1 MNTNLKPTQELALI
15 AMFTAIVYVL
25 RITIE
30 IPFPLASYLKLEI
43 WEIPIYIALISFR
56 FRTSLSVAALTF
68 LLVQVFSTGLPP
80 GPAYNLIAILS
91 VMLGILIIK
100 RISNN
105 RIDSIKTIILTIFT
119 ATILRIVI
127 MTIVNATVLPM
138 DAPFGYNI
146 PPEVLPSMLIIT
158 GIFNALITVYSVFL
172 AAIISIKIN
181 NKNKAV

>member
-1 MNTNLKPTQELALI
+1 VRATQELALI

-43 WEIPIYIALISFR
+43 WEIPIYIALICFR

-68 LLVQVFSTGLPP
+68 ILVQVFSTGLPA

-100 RISNN
+100 KINN
-105 RIDSIKTIILTIFT
+105 NKINNIKIIIIAVVTS
-119 ATILRIVI
+119 TILRIVI
-127 MTIVNATVLPM
+127 MTTVNATVLPLGP
-138 DAPFGYNI
+138 PFGYNI
-146 PPEVLPSMLIIT
+146 PPEALPTMLLIT
-158 GIFNALITVYSVFL
+158 GIFNGLVTIYSVFL
-172 AAIISIKIN
+172 AAIISIKID
-181 NKNKAV
+181 NKNKK